1 VTSQTDI
8 VEAFAPA
15 KINLFLHV
23 GEKRDDGFHELE
35 SLVAFAEV
43 GDALTFERSDSLTL
57 SLDGP
62 FSAGLEKG
70 SDNLVLRAAK
80 TLAAHAGRRAAAEIR
95 LTKNLP
101 VASGIGGGSAD
112 AAATL
117 RGLARL
123 WGLEV
128 SSPELWAIA
137 ATLGSDVPVCIESRA
152 VWMEGRGE
160 RITPAGA
167 LPAMAMVLV
176 NPRVAVSTADAFRR
190 LSERRGTGKVDHST
204 QMATRSDVL
213 ALLKTTT
220 NDLEAPARSIAPVI
234 DDVLGELARMPDV
247 EFHRMSGSGATCF
260 GLFEDDN
267 AADMAAIA
275 LSHSHPQWW
284 VQATRIAS

>member
-1 VTSQTDI
+1 MTSQTDI

-35 SLVAFAEV
+35 SLVVFAEA
-43 GDALTFERSDSLTL
+43 GDALTFQPSDVLTL
-57 SLDGP
+57 SLSGP
-62 FSAGLEKG
+62 FAGGLEAG

-80 TLAAHAGRRAAAEIR
+80 TLAAHAGRRAAAVIR

-101 VASGIGGGSAD
+101 VAAGIGGGSAD

-123 WGLEV
+123 WTLEV
-128 SSPELWAIA
+128 SWPELREIA

-152 VWMEGRGE
+152 AWMEGRGD

-176 NPRVAVSTADAFRR
+176 NPRVAVSTADVFRALASR
-190 LSERRGTGKVDHST
+190 HGTGKLDHSAR
-204 QMATRSDVL
+204 MATRSDVL
-213 ALLKTTT
+213 AFLRTTT

-234 DDVLGELARMPDV
+234 DEVLGELARMPGV

-260 GLFEDDN
+260 GLFEDEN
-267 AADMAAIA
+267 AAEMAAIA